1 MQKKTVYLSLGS
13 NLGDRL
19 HYMKKAVELID
30 HHRKIYVIRQSS
42 YYETVPV
49 GYENQNKF
57 INMCLEIQTTLS
69 PIQLLKEL
77 QKIEF
82 ELKRKR
88 LVRWGP
94 RTMDIDIL
102 LYDDISIEKVILTI
116 PHPRMTQ
123 RQFVLIP
130 LRELNDQLK
139 INNESLTSLIENL
152 EDQGVRKFKDE
163 K

>member
-19 HYMKKAVELID
+19 HYMRKAVELID
-30 HHRKIYVIRQSS
+30 HHLKMFVIKQSS
-42 YYETVPV
+42 FYETVPV
-49 GYENQNKF
+49 GYEKQDKF
-57 INMCLEIQTTLS
+57 INMCLEIQTSLS

-94 RTMDIDIL
+94 RTIDIDIL
-102 LYDDISIEKVILTI
+102 LYEDVSIEQVILTI

-130 LRELNDQLK
+130 LRELNDRLM
-139 INNESLTSLIENL
+139 INNESLTSLIMNL
-152 EDQGVRKFKDE
+152 EDQGVRKLKNG
-163 K
+163 

>member
-1 MQKKTVYLSLGS
+1 M
-13 NLGDRL
+13 R
-19 HYMKKAVELID
+19 KAVELID
-30 HHRKIYVIRQSS
+30 HHLKMFVIKQSS
-42 YYETVPV
+42 FYETVPV
-49 GYENQNKF
+49 GYEKQDKF
-57 INMCLEIQTTLS
+57 INMCLEIQTSLS

-94 RTMDIDIL
+94 RTIDIDIL
-102 LYDDISIEKVILTI
+102 LYEDVSIEQVILTI

-130 LRELNDQLK
+130 LRELNDRLM
-139 INNESLTSLIENL
+139 INNESLTSLIMNL
-152 EDQGVRKFKDE
+152 EDQGVRKLKNG
-163 K
+163 